1 MRKSDLFRIPNNIDD
16 IISCG
21 LRYARSR
28 AKKEG
33 LVQNQRRRKDKGSGT
48 LKRDLSTLQVSVPP
62 TSYELRRSYDD
73 SSFATTSAVS
83 AGGNVYP
90 HGNPPTLES
99 MTPSPSP
106 PGSAVNFMH
115 YSATSDGR
123 AHPGYGNS
131 AGSYFGGP
139 PESSPVSHE
148 PAPAPAHH
156 PFPQLP
162 PLGQIATFADRLSPM
177 VPSTP
182 PVTLSSFASTAPA
195 SSYERDRERDGCLK
209 SGGSKEWIRHTAEAG
224 RDYHD
229 LPTPLSAE
237 SRMKRTILSHQ

>member
-1 MRKSDLFRIPNNIDD
+1 MRKSGSLSLPSVTDSIL
-16 IISCG
+16 SCG

-33 LVQNQRRRKDKGSGT
+33 LVQNQRRRKDKGSGA

-83 AGGNVYP
+83 AGGNIYP
-90 HGNPPTLES
+90 HGNPTTLES

-123 AHPGYGNS
+123 AHSSYGNS

-139 PESSPVSHE
+139 PEPSPVSHE
-148 PAPAPAHH
+148 PAAAPSHH
-156 PFPQLP
+156 SFPQLP

-177 VPSTP
+177 VPPTGSP
-182 PVTLSSFASTAPA
+182 ITLSSFASTTPA

-209 SGGSKEWIRHTAEAG
+209 SGGSKEWIR
-224 RDYHD
+224 RISSIY
-229 LPTPLSAE
+229 LSLARPE
-237 SRMKRTILSHQ
+237 LANRRS